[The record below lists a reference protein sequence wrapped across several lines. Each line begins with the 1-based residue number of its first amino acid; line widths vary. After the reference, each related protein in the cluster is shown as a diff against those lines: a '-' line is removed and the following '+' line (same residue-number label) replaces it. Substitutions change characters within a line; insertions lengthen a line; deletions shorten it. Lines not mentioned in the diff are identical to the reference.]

1 MLISTPMMNLN
12 NFKVPRRGF
21 LAGMLTTAVV
31 GPAYALDNATATK
44 LVDELVLEIN
54 QAINSGASE
63 AKLIKAFESIFAK
76 YADVNIISRSALG
89 PRARTASAL
98 ELNKFSFAFRSY
110 IARKYGRRFKEFVG
124 SAIIVKDTTNLGK
137 FFEVNAL
144 AKMQGYAPFEVAFRV
159 SDRSGKQLFF
169 DIIIEGISLLSS
181 ERVEIGALLDAL
193 NGDIGRLTQ
202 DLPDL
207 S

>member
-1 MLISTPMMNLN
+1 MLILTPMTSLN
-12 NFKVPRRGF
+12 EFKILRRGF
-21 LAGMLTTAVV
+21 LAGMLTTALV
-31 GPAYALDNATATK
+31 GPAYALDNVTATK
-44 LVDELVLEIN
+44 LVDEVVFEIN
-54 QAINSGASE
+54 QVINSGASE
-63 AKLIKAFESIFAK
+63 AKLIKAFEGIFAK

-124 SAIIVKDTTNLGK
+124 SVIIVKNTTNRGK
-137 FFEVNAL
+137 FFEVGA
-144 AKMQGYAPFEVAFRV
+144 MVQTPSSTPFEVTFRV

-181 ERVEIGALLDAL
+181 ERVEIGALLDAR
-193 NGDIGRLTQ
+193 NGHIGRLTQ
-202 DLPDL
+202 DLSDL

>member
-1 MLISTPMMNLN
+1 MMNLN

-44 LVDELVLEIN
+44 LVDEVVLEIN

-63 AKLIKAFESIFAK
+63 AKLIKAFEGIFAK
-76 YADVNIISRSALG
+76 YADVNIISRSTLG

-98 ELNKFSFAFRSY
+98 ELNEFSVAFRSY

-124 SAIIVKDTTNLGK
+124 SAIIVKNTTNLGK

>member
-1 MLISTPMMNLN
+1 MNLN

-31 GPAYALDNATATK
+31 GPA
-44 LVDELVLEIN
+44 
-54 QAINSGASE
+54 
-63 AKLIKAFESIFAK
+63 

-169 DIIIEGISLLSS
+169 DIIIEGIFPI
-181 ERVEIGALLDAL
+181 R
-193 NGDIGRLTQ
+193 
-202 DLPDL
+202 
-207 S
+207 

>member
-1 MLISTPMMNLN
+1 MLILTPMTNLN
-12 NFKVPRRGF
+12 EFKILRRSF
-21 LAGMLTTAVV
+21 LAGMLTTALV

-44 LVDELVLEIN
+44 LVDDVVFEIN
-54 QAINSGASE
+54 QVINSGASE

-110 IARKYGRRFKEFVG
+110 IARKYGRRFKEFIG
-124 SAIIVKDTTNLGK
+124 SVIIVKSTTNRGK
-137 FFEVNAL
+137 FFEVGAMVQ
-144 AKMQGYAPFEVAFRV
+144 APSSAPFEVTFRV

-181 ERVEIGALLDAL
+181 ERVEIGALLDAR
-193 NGDIGRLTQ
+193 NGHIGRLTQ
-202 DLPDL
+202 DLSDL

>member
-1 MLISTPMMNLN
+1 MTNLN
-12 NFKVPRRGF
+12 EFRILRRGF
-21 LAGMLTTAVV
+21 LAGMLTTAIV
-31 GPAYALDNATATK
+31 GPAFALDNATATK
-44 LVDELVLEIN
+44 LVDGVVYEIN
-54 QAINSGASE
+54 QAINAGGPE
-63 AKLIKAFESIFAK
+63 AKLINAFESIFAK

-124 SAIIVKDTTNLGK
+124 SAITVKKTTNRGK
-137 FFEVNAL
+137 FFEVGA
-144 AKMQGYAPFEVAFRV
+144 MVQIPGSAPFEVAFRV

-207 S
+207 G

>member
-1 MLISTPMMNLN
+1 MLILTPMPNLN
-12 NFKVPRRGF
+12 KFKIPRRSF

-44 LVDELVLEIN
+44 LVDEVVSEIN
-54 QAINSGASE
+54 QAINSGSSE
-63 AKLIKAFESIFAK
+63 AKLIKAFEGIFAK
-76 YADVNIISRSALG
+76 YADVKIISRSALG

-98 ELNKFSFAFRSY
+98 ELKKFSFAFRSY

-124 SAIIVKDTTNLGK
+124 SAIIVKNTTNRGK
-137 FFEVNAL
+137 FFEVGA
-144 AKMQGYAPFEVAFRV
+144 MVQTPGSAPFEVAFRV
-159 SDRSGKQLFF
+159 SDRSGKKLFF

-181 ERVEIGALLDAL
+181 ERVEIGALLDAR
-193 NGDIGRLTQ
+193 NGHIGRLTQ
-202 DLPDL
+202 DLSGL

>member
-1 MLISTPMMNLN
+1 MMKLN
-12 NFKVPRRGF
+12 EFKIPRRGF
-21 LAGMLTTAVV
+21 LTAMLSTVVV

-44 LVDELVLEIN
+44 LVDQVVFEIN
-54 QAINSGASE
+54 QAINSRASE
-63 AKLIKAFESIFAK
+63 AKLIKAFEGIFAK

-124 SAIIVKDTTNLGK
+124 SAIIVKNTTNRGK
-137 FFEVNAL
+137 FFEVGA
-144 AKMQGYAPFEVAFRV
+144 MVQIPGSAPFEVAFRV

-181 ERVEIGALLDAL
+181 ERVEIGALLDAR
-193 NGDIGRLTQ
+193 NGHIGRLTQ
-202 DLPDL
+202 DL
-207 S
+207 SGSS

>member
-1 MLISTPMMNLN
+1 
-12 NFKVPRRGF
+12 
-21 LAGMLTTAVV
+21 
-31 GPAYALDNATATK
+31 
-44 LVDELVLEIN
+44 
-54 QAINSGASE
+54 
-63 AKLIKAFESIFAK
+63 
-76 YADVNIISRSALG
+76 
-89 PRARTASAL
+89 
-98 ELNKFSFAFRSY
+98 
-110 IARKYGRRFKEFVG
+110 
-124 SAIIVKDTTNLGK
+124 
-137 FFEVNAL
+137 
-144 AKMQGYAPFEVAFRV
+144 MQGHAPFEVAFRV

>member
-1 MLISTPMMNLN
+1 MMKLN
-12 NFKVPRRGF
+12 EFKIPRRGF
-21 LAGMLTTAVV
+21 LAGMLSTAVV

-44 LVDELVLEIN
+44 LVDQVVFEIN
-54 QAINSGASE
+54 QAINSRASE
-63 AKLIKAFESIFAK
+63 AKLIKAFEAIFAK

-98 ELNKFSFAFRSY
+98 ELNKFSLAFRSY

-124 SAIIVKDTTNLGK
+124 SAIIVKNTTNRGK
-137 FFEVNAL
+137 FFEVGA
-144 AKMQGYAPFEVAFRV
+144 MVQIPGSAPFEVAFRV

-181 ERVEIGALLDAL
+181 ERVEIGALLDAR
-193 NGDIGRLTQ
+193 NGHIGRLTQ
-202 DLPDL
+202 DLSGL